1 MSPDFLTSLKNGV
14 IKRVNKQKIIH
25 YTGGENVA
33 KSKIIAGKFKL
44 PHSIDIIN
52 GFLKCL
58 LTANTLHLIRCT
70 WAVVPRDHVLF
81 VCLCCAFCS
90 LFNGPQ

>member
-1 MSPDFLTSLKNGV
+1 MSPDFLTSIKNGV

-25 YTGGENVA
+25 YTGAENVA
-33 KSKIIAGKFKL
+33 KNKVIAGKFKL

-58 LTANTLHLIRCT
+58 LTANMLNFGSCE
-70 WAVVPRDHVLF
+70 A
-81 VCLCCAFCS
+81 
-90 LFNGPQ
+90 G